1 MMRFARSRFA
11 VMSVSVPC
19 SAPLRLRYG
28 YTVLL
33 MYILLYSIL
42 YRLLLLYNYGLR
54 TRVLYSI

>member
-28 YTVLL
+28 YTVQMDLL
-33 MYILLYSIL
+33 
-42 YRLLLLYNYGLR
+42 RPKHE
-54 TRVLYSI
+54 V